1 MRKFLFVPAL
11 ALVALS
17 APPAGAQVSAPEAA
31 PVTTT
36 NSLARFEIDPV
47 HSELSFRIRHLF
59 GRVAGTF
66 GEWGGVVAMDTL
78 DLSHS
83 RVDVTVRSASIDTR
97 VKPRDDH
104 LRTPDFFAVDSFPT
118 LTFRSTKVEMAGNLF
133 RVYGDL
139 TIRGRTK
146 PVILE
151 GTYAGLF
158 DDPWGKRRMAFV
170 ASTRI
175 NRHDFGVS
183 FNAPF
188 EGIGQIG
195 DTVDIEIAVEAV
207 RQ

>member
-1 MRKFLFVPAL
+1 MRKYSFVPVL
-11 ALVALS
+11 ATVALIAS
-17 APPAGAQVSAPEAA
+17 PAGAQMSALEAA
-31 PVTTT
+31 PVTAT
-36 NSLARFEIDPV
+36 NSVARFEIDPV

-78 DLSHS
+78 DLSNS
-83 RVDVTVRSASIDTR
+83 KVDVTVRSASIDTR

-133 RVYGDL
+133 RVHGDL

-195 DTVDIEIAVEAV
+195 DAVDIEIAVEAV